1 MVTTIQPGV
10 RYSFSLKNKEQVV
23 LLDSFLKALNVTLVE
38 DKREKKEAQMSQEE
52 YYELMKKSM
61 ESFDSSKELRGEK
74 EIMEH
79 LNSLR

>member
-10 RYSFSLKNKEQVV
+10 RYSFSLKNK
-23 LLDSFLKALNVTLVE
+23 DSFLKALNVTLVE

-74 EIMEH
+74 EILEH